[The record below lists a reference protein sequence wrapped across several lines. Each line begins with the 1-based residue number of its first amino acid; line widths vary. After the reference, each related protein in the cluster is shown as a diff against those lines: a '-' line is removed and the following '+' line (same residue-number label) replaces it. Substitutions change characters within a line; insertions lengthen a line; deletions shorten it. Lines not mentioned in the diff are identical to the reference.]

1 MLGHENSHCKECGTR
16 LLVNTVPGKDYSC
29 LCGPCM
35 EIVYERRKTLADTRK
50 QIIELLANPE
60 KRREL
65 RFMAEGKEVAG
76 MDWQPA
82 VAALLHLLDERE
94 AEIACLEATVKKGRD
109 VTRWLVQAARVGAGQ
124 LEDVDGGCHEILRKK
139 ANIAYDWLAEGFTG
153 PAEGRSPADECN
165 RTFQAL
171 INTWRGVLCT
181 VDLTR
186 DDEVRDELFAFFEES
201 QFVHNLHAAI
211 VANITRAEECD
222 FFNDSYEFSSKRARI
237 DALERSVQ
245 RAKTHDY
252 PKRIPEDAIP
262 KGAFSALKQ
271 DDD

>member
-1 MLGHENSHCKECGTR
+1 MIGNETSHCKECHTR
-16 LLVNTVPGKDYSC
+16 LFLTTPGAPG
-29 LCGPCM
+29 LCAQCGKAAR
-35 EIVYERRKTLADTRK
+35 ERRETLVKTYKELTKTLS
-50 QIIELLANPE
+50 NPE
-60 KRREL
+60 TRESF
-65 RFMAEGKEVAG
+65 RSMVEGPKLAV
-76 MDWQPA
+76 DWQPM
-82 VAALLHLLDERE
+82 VAALLRVLDEADADRGQLRE
-94 AEIACLEATVKKGRD
+94 SLKKGRD

-124 LEDVDGGCHEILRKK
+124 LEEVDGGCHEVLRKK

-171 INTWRGVLCT
+171 INSWRGVLCA
-181 VDLTR
+181 VDLAR

-201 QFVHNLHAAI
+201 KVVHNLHAAI

-245 RAKTHDY
+245 RATKHDY
-252 PKRIPEDAIP
+252 PERIPEDAIP
-262 KGAFSALKQ
+262 KGTFNALL
-271 DDD
+271 DEETS